1 MLRSAEVA
9 EARRQLAKLVDL
21 DDHYA
26 MMLQAAIDAEE
37 GRDEKAMELAEKV
50 VNMPKDVS
58 LQHAGFEYAQGRS
71 WGLIASLKKKKN
83 DTSGSNQA
91 LEKATLESDDP
102 GAYLELALFHR
113 QYGSPGY
120 LFLLSK
126 AAASGNSD
134 AASALGAYYV
144 SQAVNLQQ
152 SSGRY
157 SDIISRIRLLFP
169 GQKYS
174 IEELYR
180 LGEEWLTVAVDCAEP
195 GHQFTN
201 RSQVNLALLLRKKGE
216 YEKGSELLGKA
227 VQSGDFGRCVGPWVR
242 ERWNGEEDYLALSEG
257 ISKLWNEKIQTHPS
271 NNESVRAR
279 LQHGDKHP

>member
-1 MLRSAEVA
+1 MLRSPKVA

-50 VNMPKDVS
+50 VNLPKDVS
-58 LQHAGFEYAQGRS
+58 LQHAGLEYAQGRS
-71 WGLIASLKKKKN
+71 WGLIASLKGKKN
-83 DTSGSNQA
+83 DTSGAYHA
-91 LEKATLESDDP
+91 LEKAALESDDA
-102 GAYLELALFHR
+102 GAYLQLALFHR
-113 QYGSPGY
+113 QHGSPGY
-120 LFLLSK
+120 LFLLQK
-126 AAASGNSD
+126 AAASANSD
-134 AASALGAYYV
+134 AASTMGGYYV
-144 SQAVNLQQ
+144 SQAINLQQ

-157 SDIISRIRLLFP
+157 SNIVSRIRLLFP

-201 RSQVNLALLLRKKGE
+201 WSQVNLALLLRKRGE
-216 YEKGSELLGKA
+216 YETGSELLGKA
-227 VQSGDFGRCVGPWVR
+227 MQSGHFGRCVGPWVR
-242 ERWNGEEDYLALSEG
+242 ERWNGEEDYLALSDG
-257 ISKLWNEKIQTHPS
+257 ISKVWNEKNTNAPP
-271 NNESVRAR
+271 
-279 LQHGDKHP
+279 K